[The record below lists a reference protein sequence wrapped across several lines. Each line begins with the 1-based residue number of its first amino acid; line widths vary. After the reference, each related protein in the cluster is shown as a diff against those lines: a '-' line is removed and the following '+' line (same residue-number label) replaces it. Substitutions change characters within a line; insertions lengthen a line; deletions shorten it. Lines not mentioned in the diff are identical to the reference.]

1 MQAVLSNRCERDKRR
16 YEPGIGRSKLSVATT
31 ERQDRHPEVRIAV
44 RHGILGQEAAR
55 FPEPRGITPCHVFS
69 ERVGRVTDDGRAAT
83 TSEQTDQVVIMASAC
98 LRLSAA
104 RWWFVVRL

>member
-1 MQAVLSNRCERDKRR
+1 MVLCSTVLRRGRETTSADESHAVGPASSSSHARCRQSCPIAARRDKRR

-55 FPEPRGITPCHVFS
+55 FPEPRGIHHAMCFRSGS
-69 ERVGRVTDDGRAAT
+69 EG
-83 TSEQTDQVVIMASAC
+83 
-98 LRLSAA
+98 
-104 RWWFVVRL
+104 